1 MINRLTTED
10 TQIALVLWP
19 SSTDLLIEMT
29 HVKKIAWGNQQWVDY
44 FWFFFLVSGKTDYDR
59 LEMQKIIDSAWF
71 SIKIDVNRLKS
82 NWWSSIMLEIDFNR
96 LKRNWFSSVML
107 GTISNR
113 WFCHWLSWILL
124 KILRNQSVQH
134 WRTSDERQYFNKQH
148 WWNRF
153 SHPCLTS
160 FSRIWNKGTPRPMM
174 SHCLIRDRHALISAL
189 SMVSLV
195 FPIFSSAD
203 KPHVDEYSFLAEWS
217 LGLGAI

>member
-1 MINRLTTED
+1 
-10 TQIALVLWP
+10 
-19 SSTDLLIEMT
+19 
-29 HVKKIAWGNQQWVDY
+29 
-44 FWFFFLVSGKTDYDR
+44 
-59 LEMQKIIDSAWF
+59 MQKIIDSGWF

-82 NWWSSIMLEIDFNR
+82 NWWSSIMLEIEDHWLKPNRLSSIVLEIQPHRLKSNWWSSVMLEIDFNR
-96 LKRNWFSSVML
+96 LKRNWLSSAIL
-107 GTISNR
+107 GIIGNW

-124 KILRNQSVQH
+124 KIHRNQSIQH
-134 WRTSDERQYFNKQH
+134 WRTSDERLYIGKQH
-148 WWNRF
+148 WWIRF
-153 SHPCLTS
+153 SHLCLTS

-174 SHCLIRDRHALISAL
+174 SHCLTRDRHALISAL